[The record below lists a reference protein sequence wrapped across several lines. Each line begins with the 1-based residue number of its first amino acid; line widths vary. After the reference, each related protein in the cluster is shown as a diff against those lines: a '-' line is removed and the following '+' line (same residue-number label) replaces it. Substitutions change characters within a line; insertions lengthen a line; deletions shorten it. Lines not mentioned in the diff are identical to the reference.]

1 MCQDFIPFYGRISY
15 LLSFNYHRLPL
26 RKTVLSPL
34 NYKKVFFPSPYP
46 FPLRM
51 ITNTWNWHINLSW
64 ESLKNIMFMLIPF
77 KVAICCRSAY
87 FQGVFCFFKALLN
100 YTLTSFKCTRQWLYR
115 VMQPLP
121 QSSFRTFLSPQKA
134 LSILTSSLRQ
144 PVIYYYFSFL
154 KRETRC
160 IYYSWFYRSE
170 TQKWRNWCLSSWS
183 HEAEIRVSAFTWRL
197 WGRIFLP
204 AHFSCLQN
212 PFSLRLLVEVP
223 VLLLAVSRGHSV
235 SKRLPHSSIPSLWSS
250 ICKASNRAHWSPW
263 FPLSHQPEKL
273 PNFRGLVW

>member
-15 LLSFNYHRLPL
+15 LLSFNYHQLPL

-34 NYKKVFFPSPYP
+34 NYKKVFFPSPSP

-64 ESLKNIMFMLIPF
+64 ASLKNIMFMLNPF
-77 KVAICCRSAY
+77 KVAICFRSAY

-100 YTLTSFKCTRQWLYR
+100 YTLTSFKCTMQWLYR

-144 PVIYYYFSFL
+144 PVIYYFFHFWNMKQDAFIIPGSL
-154 KRETRC
+154 G
-160 IYYSWFYRSE
+160 
-170 TQKWRNWCLSSWS
+170 QKPRNGGTG
-183 HEAEIRVSAFTWRL
+183 VSALGLTRL
-197 WGRIFLP
+197 KSGCQLSPGGSGEESSFQLISVVDGIHFLAAVGGGP
-204 AHFSCLQN
+204 R
-212 PFSLRLLVEVP
+212 P
-223 VLLLAVSRGHSV
+223 LAGCQQGPLSV

-250 ICKASNRAHWSPW
+250 ICKASNSACSLESLIFS
-263 FPLSHQPEKL
+263 FPPARETPQ
-273 PNFRGLVW
+273 F